1 MSDLLDHFLGVLFW
15 QKNKSCEAL
24 DLSCSWY
31 TVYCL
36 YSKNKSLSAVLLGGG
51 AARRGTERPGMKK
64 VLLGESEVF
73 KNTSDKFMISD
84 LYEQNVNKK

>member
-1 MSDLLDHFLGVLFW
+1 MSFLYGIFW

-24 DLSCSWY
+24 
-31 TVYCL
+31 CL
-36 YSKNKSLSAVLLGGG
+36 LISIEKNKSLSAVLLGGG

-73 KNTSDKFMISD
+73 KNTSDKFMIYD
-84 LYEQNVNKK
+84 